1 LSSLCKGQQ
10 VRDLHLP
17 VSSQDPRLG
26 LTLQWTPLAATENV
40 WHILEV
46 IPDSPADQAGL
57 LPYGDYIIGTPEG
70 IVHGESGL
78 GELVEDFLSRPLRLW
93 VYNNEYAVTRPVT
106 ITPSRAWGG
115 EGALGCVLGY
125 GALHRLPPALSEPPS
140 APGDTL
146 FETARFSNE
155 ESRATSNPAS
165 SIQNYGQPPANTLE
179 PSSLLTPAD
188 IAAPPPVGQSQANAS
203 TGRGG
208 RKPRK
213 GVSPNRGF
221 DDMWKEGE
229 DKSKEE
235 DFAPPKKPDETPL
248 PPPPKRESPTK
259 EGPSAASLSFPSAER
274 TETASPAPIID
285 EDDTD

>member
-1 LSSLCKGQQ
+1 M
-10 VRDLHLP
+10 HLP
-17 VSSQDPRLG
+17 VPAQDPRLG
-26 LTLQWTPLAATENV
+26 LTLQWTPLTTTENV
-40 WHILEV
+40 WHILDV

-106 ITPSRAWGG
+106 ITPSRTWGG

-125 GALHRLPPALSEPPS
+125 GALHRLPPALNEPPS
-140 APGDTL
+140 APGDTI

-155 ESRATSNPAS
+155 ESRPNPNLTAN
-165 SIQNYGQPPANTLE
+165 QGYGQASQGSFE
-179 PSSLLTPAD
+179 SSTLLTPAE
-188 IAAPPPVGQSQANAS
+188 IAAPPPIAPPPNQANVPK
-203 TGRGG
+203 GW
-208 RKPRK
+208 RKARK

-221 DDMWKEGE
+221 DDMWKESE
-229 DKSKEE
+229 EKSKEE
-235 DFAPPKKPDETPL
+235 DFIPAKKSEDAVL
-248 PPPPKRESPTK
+248 PPPPKQA
-259 EGPSAASLSFPSAER
+259 PSVGALTPPNVER

-285 EDDTD
+285 DDDTE

>member
-1 LSSLCKGQQ
+1 MREIS
-10 VRDLHLP
+10 LP
-17 VSSQDPRLG
+17 VPSHDPRLD

-93 VYNNEYAVTRPVT
+93 VYNNEYSVTRPVT
-106 ITPSRAWGG
+106 ITPSRSWGG
-115 EGALGCVLGY
+115 EGALGCVLGF
-125 GALHRLPPALSEPPS
+125 GALHRLPPALNEPPS

-155 ESRATSNPAS
+155 ESRASSVPPPPTQTFAQPPSITTPDPS
-165 SIQNYGQPPANTLE
+165 SIITPADLISVPPPESAANTL
-179 PSSLLTPAD
+179 TPGRTARKSRK
-188 IAAPPPVGQSQANAS
+188 AA
-203 TGRGG
+203 
-208 RKPRK
+208 
-213 GVSPNRGF
+213 SPNRGF

-235 DFAPPKKPDETPL
+235 DRVPSSKASDVL
-248 PPPPKRESPTK
+248 PPPPKLNV
-259 EGPSAASLSFPSAER
+259 ASSQQSLLGLSEER
-274 TETASPAPIID
+274 HETASPAPIID
-285 EDDTD
+285 EDDVE